1 MTVLNKPCAIVPTPR
16 LMGHILVALYK
27 GKALKFLYCFQGE
40 TLSTKQVL
48 IFQGCQGFSTY
59 LQNKKALKLS
69 LTEP

>member
-1 MTVLNKPCAIVPTPR
+1 
-16 LMGHILVALYK
+16 MGHILVALYK
-27 GKALKFLYCFQGE
+27 GKTFKFLYCFQDE

-48 IFQGCQGFSTY
+48 IFQGCQGFSTS